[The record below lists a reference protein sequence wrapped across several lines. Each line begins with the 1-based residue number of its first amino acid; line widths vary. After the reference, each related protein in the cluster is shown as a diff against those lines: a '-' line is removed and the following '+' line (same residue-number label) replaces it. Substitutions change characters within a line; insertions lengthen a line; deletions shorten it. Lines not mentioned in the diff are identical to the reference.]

1 MEVDVMSQRAIAPQ
15 AVLALLIAAALTIP
29 ALAAVEDLPGMD
41 TAANMKEWLKLSDEQ
56 VAKLEPVIT
65 TRIAKV
71 DAALAKVDAA
81 EEPDA
86 VAFIEEY
93 GAIKKEFNTSVA
105 AILTPEQATQ
115 WETFKAELE
124 KGLVQEGAK
133 KQSLE
138 HQTALT
144 LTDEQAA
151 KLEPALATSIQKK
164 LDALQKLVDS
174 GRISMRDKLQAK
186 RTLGDINGE
195 LEKAMAAVLTPEQL
209 KAYKAAAEK

>member
-1 MEVDVMSQRAIAPQ
+1 MPVTQV
-15 AVLALLIAAALTIP
+15 VLALLIAAALSIP

-56 VAKLEPVIT
+56 VAKLEPVIA
-65 TRIAKV
+65 TRIEKV

-93 GAIKKEFNTSVA
+93 GAIKKEFNTGVA

-124 KGLVQEGAK
+124 KDLVQEGAK

-138 HQTALT
+138 HQAALK
-144 LTDEQAA
+144 LTDEQVA
-151 KLEPALATSIQKK
+151 KLEPALGTSIQKK

-209 KAYKAAAEK
+209 AAYKAANEK

>member
-1 MEVDVMSQRAIAPQ
+1 MSKRIFVPQ
-15 AVLALLIAAALTIP
+15 AVLSLLVAAALSLP
-29 ALAAVEDLPGMD
+29 VLAAVEDLPGMD

-65 TRIAKV
+65 TRIEKV

-93 GAIKKEFNTSVA
+93 GAIKKEFNTGVA
-105 AILTPEQATQ
+105 AILTPEQAKQ

-124 KGLVQEGAK
+124 KDLVQEGAK

-138 HQTALT
+138 HQTVLN

-195 LEKAMAAVLTPEQL
+195 LDKAMATVLTPEQL
-209 KAYKAAAEK
+209 AEYKAAAEK